1 MPRRKRPMS
10 LAARGEFWL
19 CYLRLFPLF
28 SVSRRKA
35 FSFMNPPRPASPWPW
50 IVLSALTLLIIGGGG
65 LMLIG
70 AVLGGGGVPGPSVG
84 LIELSGGIADEGT
97 GGLIGGA
104 SARARDVIEELDR
117 ARRDESVKAVVLRI
131 NSPGGSPAASH
142 EIYSAVRRLGKPVI
156 CSMGDMA
163 ASGGYYV
170 ASACDKI
177 YANPSTVTGSIGV
190 ISQYLHFSGLL
201 RRFGAGRE
209 TIKSGKLKAIGSEA
223 RPLTR
228 DERRFIQTQIREIY
242 NQFVD
247 AVATGRKHAG
257 LTRAQIVRLA
267 DGRTYTGQQ
276 ATRNKLIDSLG
287 GLHEAV
293 QEAGRR
299 GGISGEPEVKKF
311 SSGRSVLGALFG
323 ANANDALSREVG
335 SASESAGR
343 AAGQAFAETMMR
355 QLKAEGNWPIAP
367 QMR

>member
-1 MPRRKRPMS
+1 MNHSRP
-10 LAARGEFWL
+10 
-19 CYLRLFPLF
+19 
-28 SVSRRKA
+28 V
-35 FSFMNPPRPASPWPW
+35 SPWPW
-50 IVLSALTLLIIGGGG
+50 IVLSALTLLTVGGGG

-70 AVLGGGGVPGPSVG
+70 AVLGGSKSLGPSVG
-84 LIELSGGIADEGT
+84 LVELSGGITDQGT
-97 GGLIGGA
+97 SSLVGGA
-104 SARARDVIEELDR
+104 STGARDVIEELDR
-117 ARRDESVKAVVLRI
+117 ARRDKSVKAVVLRI

-190 ISQYLHFSGLL
+190 ILQHLHYSGLL
-201 RRFGAGRE
+201 RRFGAGQE
-209 TIKSGKLKAIGSEA
+209 TFKSGKLKAIGSES

-228 DERRFIQTQIREIY
+228 EERRFIQTQLREIY
-242 NQFVD
+242 NQFVN
-247 AVATGRKHAG
+247 AVAAGRKNAG

-276 ATRNKLIDSLG
+276 AARNKLIDSLG

-299 GGISGEPEVKKF
+299 GGISGEPEVKRF

-323 ANANDALSREVG
+323 AGANDAIAREVG
-335 SASESAGR
+335 GAGESAGR
-343 AAGQAFAETMMR
+343 AAGQAFAETVMR

-367 QMR
+367 QLR